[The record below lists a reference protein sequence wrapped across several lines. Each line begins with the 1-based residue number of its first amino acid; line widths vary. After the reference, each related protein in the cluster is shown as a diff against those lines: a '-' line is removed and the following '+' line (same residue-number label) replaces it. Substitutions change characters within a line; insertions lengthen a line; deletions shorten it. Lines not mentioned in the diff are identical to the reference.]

1 LNSTDFLDANAAI
14 SDSNGQLQF
23 YFNGIDIFDKTYAVM
38 QNGDLINE
46 YSSFGFVNVLVLGL
60 VGKYIKKYFD

>member
-1 LNSTDFLDANAAI
+1 
-14 SDSNGQLQF
+14 
-23 YFNGIDIFDKTYAVM
+23 M